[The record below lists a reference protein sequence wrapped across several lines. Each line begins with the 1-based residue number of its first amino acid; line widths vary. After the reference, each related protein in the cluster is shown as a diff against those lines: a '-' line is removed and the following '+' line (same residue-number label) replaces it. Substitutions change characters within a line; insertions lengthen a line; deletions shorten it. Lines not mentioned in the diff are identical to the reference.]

1 MCSAP
6 QPGSNSFSSKNL
18 SSPKSNEEGR
28 EVTSLSGVSLIPVSV
43 GVSGWV
49 CMCVCVLQGQPS
61 LVSPSLIPPLQSKSP
76 ATALQSHTHT
86 HAVNTPPIPHTPS
99 SSGVTPSP
107 PPHPQP
113 PSWAAGF
120 LRARWHA
127 HSTLTLFSFLSV
139 SRSYS
144 FWMFCSTSQTAV
156 HRLLRKQSRVNDP
169 KVNFKPWRK
178 RKTARLPFWGGHE
191 KCRKVYFEVTNSSE
205 ANFSI
210 WDSSGCALLPLSVIK
225 LLLGSSCLIHLVSL
239 ALITSHSFPL
249 SCWLDHMPG
258 LMQEF

>member
-49 CMCVCVLQGQPS
+49 CMCVCVCAPGAAKPRQPLPHS
-61 LVSPSLIPPLQSKSP
+61 SPPEQIACHCTSI
-76 ATALQSHTHT
+76 THTHT
-86 HAVNTPPIPHTPS
+86 HTHTVNTPPIPHTPS

-191 KCRKVYFEVTNSSE
+191 KCRKVYLEVTNSSE

-210 WDSSGCALLPLSVIK
+210 WDSSGCAILPL
-225 LLLGSSCLIHLVSL
+225 
-239 ALITSHSFPL
+239 
-249 SCWLDHMPG
+249 
-258 LMQEF
+258 

>member
-49 CMCVCVLQGQPS
+49 CMCVCVCSRGSQASSAPPS
-61 LVSPSLIPPLQSKSP
+61 FLPSRANRLPLHFNH
-76 ATALQSHTHT
+76 THTHTHTHT

-210 WDSSGCALLPLSVIK
+210 WDSSGCALLPLSLNCSWGHPVWSTSCH
-225 LLLGSSCLIHLVSL
+225 LL
-239 ALITSHSFPL
+239 
-249 SCWLDHMPG
+249 
-258 LMQEF
+258 